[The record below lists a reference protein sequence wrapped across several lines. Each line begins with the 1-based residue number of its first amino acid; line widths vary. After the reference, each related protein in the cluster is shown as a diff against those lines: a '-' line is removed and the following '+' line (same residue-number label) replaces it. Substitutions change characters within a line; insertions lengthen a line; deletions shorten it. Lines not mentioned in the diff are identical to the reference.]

1 MSKQQKRVLDYMK
14 DGNAIT
20 SLDAFRE
27 LGITRLA
34 SVIYDLKNDGHL
46 IASRR
51 KTVEN
56 RFNEKCSI
64 SEYFYAGE
72 ANVAK

>member
-1 MSKQQKRVLDYMK
+1 MNNQKQRVLDYMQS
-14 DGNAIT
+14 GYTIT

-34 SVIYDLKNDGHL
+34 AVIYNLKNDGHL
-46 IASRR
+46 IGSRR
-51 KTVEN
+51 KTVTN
-56 RFNEKCSI
+56 RFDEKCSI
-64 SEYFYAGE
+64 SEYFYAGD